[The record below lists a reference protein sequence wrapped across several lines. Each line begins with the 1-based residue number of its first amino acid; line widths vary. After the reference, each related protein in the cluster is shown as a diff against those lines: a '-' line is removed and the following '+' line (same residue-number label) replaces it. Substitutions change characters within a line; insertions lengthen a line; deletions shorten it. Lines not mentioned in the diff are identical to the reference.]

1 MNSSLK
7 IIRPAELAKILSVSQ
22 ATLWRMERRN
32 ELPPR
37 KQISRR
43 VVGWPEADLIK
54 WLKERPNAEIKPELE
69 GSEK

>member
-1 MNSSLK
+1 MKSLN
-7 IIRPAELAKILSVSQ
+7 IIRPAELAKILSVST

-43 VVGWPEADLIK
+43 VVGWVESDLIQ
-54 WLKERPNAEIKPELE
+54 WLKERPNAEITPELE
-69 GSEK
+69 ESEK